1 MNTKA
6 IEKTSKLKSR
16 LMYAMIFI
24 CFVLYALFLCLNL
37 VSDKLRVVA
46 LSSAVV
52 LTTFSSLL
60 ISNFL
65 RRRVNQMTYKADF

>member
-6 IEKTSKLKSR
+6 IEKTSKLTSR
-16 LMYAMIFI
+16 LMYATIFI
-24 CFVLYALFLCLNL
+24 CFALYALFLCLNL
-37 VSDKLRVVA
+37 VSDKLRVVV

-52 LTTFSSLL
+52 LTTLSSIL